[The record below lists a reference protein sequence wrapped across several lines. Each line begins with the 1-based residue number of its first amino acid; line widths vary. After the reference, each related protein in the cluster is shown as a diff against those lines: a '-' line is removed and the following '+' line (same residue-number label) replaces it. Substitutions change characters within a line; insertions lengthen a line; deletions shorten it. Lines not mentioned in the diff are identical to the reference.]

1 MAQAE
6 RVVLGRA
13 VGVHGLRGEL
23 RVHYFGDGPDN
34 LARQPGVWM
43 AEPSHENA
51 GRRFTVVAARSGR
64 PGELRLALAGI
75 ETPEAARELKGL
87 LVVGSSDELLPLDA
101 DEFYW
106 HELIGCR
113 VETQEG
119 REVGVVREIW
129 ATGAHDVLV
138 VEQGGGGDVLI
149 STAREIVT
157 RIDPAAGLVVVDAL
171 PGLLEDPAS

>member
-1 MAQAE
+1 
-6 RVVLGRA
+6 
-13 VGVHGLRGEL
+13 
-23 RVHYFGDGPDN
+23 
-34 LARQPGVWM
+34 
-43 AEPSHENA
+43 
-51 GRRFTVVAARSGR
+51 
-64 PGELRLALAGI
+64 
-75 ETPEAARELKGL
+75 
-87 LVVGSSDELLPLDA
+87 LLPLDA